1 MKKRREREKKS
12 YLFRLR
18 DSAMCDRQEDK
29 ADHQKGMRQTGR
41 TTKKADFPGGA
52 KPSFRVSFVDHQEA
66 IRGNKAAVK
75 PHYAAI

>member
-1 MKKRREREKKS
+1 
-12 YLFRLR
+12 
-18 DSAMCDRQEDK
+18 MCDRQEDK

-52 KPSFRVSFVDHQEA
+52 KPSFGVSFVDHQEA

-75 PHYAAI
+75 PHYAAIYTSSTTASSTSSSHQ